1 MEKKPL
7 ATFLGVFEQKLDKL
21 KRGIKNEIEKPKR
34 DRSKAA
40 LKDLVHQAKEMRDHV
55 KAIKRANESFCPH
68 CGAEL

>member
-21 KRGIKNEIEKPKR
+21 KKSIKCEIEKPKK

-40 LKDLVHQAKEMRDHV
+40 LKDLIHQAKEMRNHV
-55 KAIKRANESFCPH
+55 KAIKQANERFCPH
-68 CGAEL
+68 CGGEL